1 MHAWRCV
8 QQRRWPRISKIPE
21 TMGLLARAL
30 AWQRDAYA
38 LGLKTRLS
46 FRAQI
51 RVNRRRWQR
60 ALAALRRSLIEER
73 PSEAD
78 QSRYCG
84 TFINLDR
91 SVDRRLRLE
100 AQLRK
105 FNLGERYSRFAAL
118 DGYASSEAAGT
129 ITAKEH
135 ACFRSH
141 YAALESVSSK
151 GVTIHIMEDDVELAP
166 QLEQIVCSL
175 DIGGAFDD
183 FDIIFTDTG
192 VALDLELVQNYKKLF
207 DAYRRGQPPK
217 FSVIGINNQY
227 LWGTESY
234 LVPSK
239 AVNKVLS
246 ILRSGLEAGPHLPV
260 DIFLRQQAHEG
271 RLRLGCIFPF
281 ITSVQLDEVGRS
293 TLGHAQEH
301 LTWREG
307 IHLLRYSFFVGRD
320 LKYLRSFVLET
331 LRGHDNDDYHR
342 LISSILSLLISPS
355 EG

>member
-1 MHAWRCV
+1 V
-8 QQRRWPRISKIPE
+8 QQRRWPRISKLPE
-21 TMGLLARAL
+21 TLGLLARAL

-46 FRAQI
+46 LRSQI
-51 RVNRRRWQR
+51 LVNRRRGKR
-60 ALAALRRSLIEER
+60 ALAALHRSLSAER

-78 QSRYCG
+78 QLGYHG
-84 TFINLDR
+84 MFINLDR

-105 FNLGERYSRFAAL
+105 FNLEERYSRFTAL
-118 DGYASSEAAGT
+118 DGYASSDATGT
-129 ITAKEH
+129 ITTSEH

-141 YAALESVSSK
+141 YLALECASSK
-151 GVTIHIMEDDVELAP
+151 GVTVHIMEDDVELTP
-166 QLEQIVCSL
+166 QLEQIICSF
-175 DIGGAFDD
+175 DNGGSFDD
-183 FDIIFTDTG
+183 FDIVFTDTG
-192 VALDLELVQNYKKLF
+192 VALDSKLVQYYKSLF

-217 FSVIGINNQY
+217 VSVIDINNQY
-227 LWGTESY
+227 LWGSESY

-239 AVNKVLS
+239 AVNKVLP
-246 ILRSGLEAGPHLPV
+246 ILRNGLEAGPQLPV
-260 DIFLRQQAHEG
+260 DVFLRQEAHAG

-293 TLGHAQEH
+293 TLGHTKEH
-301 LTWREG
+301 LTLRQG

-320 LKYLRSFVLET
+320 LKYLRSFVVET

-342 LISSILSLLISPS
+342 LISDILGLLVSPS
-355 EG
+355 EV